1 MSAADL
7 DQIRA
12 TINRPCRLHLVGIG
26 GTGMAPM
33 AEILARRGCQ
43 VTGTDLRQS
52 PATTGLTAKGI
63 RVEIGHRPSL
73 VPGADA
79 VVRSSAVPDHDPEVL
94 EARRAGVPVHKR
106 AQVLG
111 ALTELHR
118 TVAVAGAHGKTTTT
132 ALTGL
137 ALSAAGAD
145 PTIMA
150 GGEIPEF
157 GSGARVGESNL
168 LVVEA
173 DEFDHSFL
181 NFSPAIA
188 VVTNVEP
195 DHLDYFGDARDVV
208 AAFAAFLDRVAPD
221 GAIVYCRD
229 DPVASELA
237 RQAVPRAVS
246 YGTDTE
252 SENRLLA
259 RRPIPG
265 GRPGRGF
272 RLRWMQR
279 IGLRLQSPG
288 QHYALNALA
297 ALSVCSLLGADLS
310 LAGEALGRFNGV
322 RRRLELV
329 GSYNDIAVYDDYAHH
344 PTEIAASLAGARE
357 MTEGR
362 IIAVFQPHLYS
373 RTRSLFDDFLDKFRL
388 ADQVLIADTYSPA
401 GRESPDPSFGSEALA
416 ATVRHE
422 TVQYSGDLKATETML
437 TQGAQPG
444 DTIVV
449 MGAGN
454 VTDLAHRL
462 PMVLERSVSG
472 R

>member
-7 DQIRA
+7 AQIRT
-12 TINRPCRLHLVGIG
+12 TINGPCRLHMIGIG

-43 VTGTDLRQS
+43 VTGTDLRES
-52 PATTGLTAKGI
+52 PATTGLIDSGI

-118 TVAVAGAHGKTTTT
+118 TVAIAGTHGKTTTT

-150 GGEIPEF
+150 GGEIPEL
-157 GSGARVGESNL
+157 GSGARVGESDL

-181 NFSPAIA
+181 NFSPSTA
-188 VVTNVEP
+188 VVTNVQP
-195 DHLDYFGDARDVV
+195 DHLDYFGNAQSVE
-208 AAFAAFLDRVAPD
+208 AAFAAFLERVAPD
-221 GAIVYCRD
+221 GAVVYCRD
-229 DPVASELA
+229 DPVASALA
-237 RQAVPRAVS
+237 FQAGRQAVS
-246 YGTDTE
+246 YGAD
-252 SENRLLA
+252 SLAENRVLE
-259 RRPIPG
+259 RHPRVG
-265 GRPGRGF
+265 GTQDVAYALGHQRISL
-272 RLRWMQR
+272 RLR
-279 IGLRLQSPG
+279 SPG
-288 QHYALNALA
+288 LHYALNALA
-297 ALSVCSLLGADLS
+297 ALSVCSLLGADVS
-310 LAGEALGRFNGV
+310 LAGAALGRFNGV

-329 GSYNDIAVYDDYAHH
+329 GRYNDIAVYDDYAHH
-344 PTEIAASLAGARE
+344 PTEIEATLAGARE

-416 ATVRHE
+416 AAVCHE
-422 TVQYSGDLKATETML
+422 TVQYAGDLKETEIVL
-437 TQGAQPG
+437 TQVAQPG

>member
-1 MSAADL
+1 MPAADL

-43 VTGTDLRQS
+43 VTGTDLRDS
-52 PATTGLTAKGI
+52 PVTQGLRDKGI
-63 RVEIGHRPSL
+63 KVEVGHHPLL
-73 VPGADA
+73 VHGADA
-79 VVRSSAVPDHDPEVL
+79 VVRSSAIPDQDPEVL
-94 EARRAGVPVHKR
+94 EARRAGLPIFKR
-106 AQVLG
+106 AEVLG

-118 TVAVAGAHGKTTTT
+118 TVAIAGTHGKTTTT

-150 GGEIPEF
+150 GGEIPEL
-157 GSGARVGESNL
+157 GSGARVGESDL

-188 VVTNVEP
+188 VVTNVQP
-195 DHLDYFGDARDVV
+195 DHLDYFGDADSVD
-208 AAFAAFLDRVAPD
+208 AAFAAFLDRVARD
-221 GAIVYCRD
+221 GVVVYCRD
-229 DPVASELA
+229 DPVATVLA
-237 RQAVPRAVS
+237 PRAGRQAVS
-246 YGTDTE
+246 YGTDTGA
-252 SENRLLA
+252 ENRVLA
-259 RRPIPG
+259 RRPLTG
-265 GRPGRGF
+265 GAQDVEYALRDE
-272 RLRWMQR
+272 RL
-279 IGLRLQSPG
+279 GLRLQSPG

-310 LAGEALGRFNGV
+310 MAGEALERFNGV
-322 RRRLELV
+322 RRRLELI

-344 PTEIAASLAGARE
+344 PTEIAATLAGARE
-357 MTEGR
+357 MAEGR

-401 GRESPDPSFGSEALA
+401 GRDTPDPSFGSERLA
-416 ATVRHE
+416 AAVRHDTVR
-422 TVQYSGDLKATETML
+422 YSGGLKATETL
-437 TQGAQPG
+437 LAQVAQPG

-462 PMVLERSVSG
+462 PMVLEGVVNG
-472 R
+472 

>member
-1 MSAADL
+1 MPAADL
-7 DQIRA
+7 NRIRA
-12 TINRPCRLHLVGIG
+12 TIDRPCRLHLVGIG

-43 VTGTDLRQS
+43 VTGTDLRDS
-52 PATTGLTAKGI
+52 PVTQGLRDKGI
-63 RVEIGHRPSL
+63 KVEVGHHPLL
-73 VPGADA
+73 VHGADA
-79 VVRSSAVPDHDPEVL
+79 VVRSSAIPDQDPEVL
-94 EARRAGVPVHKR
+94 EARRSGLPIFKR

-118 TVAVAGAHGKTTTT
+118 TVAIAGTHGKTTTT

-150 GGEIPEF
+150 GGEIPEL
-157 GSGARVGESNL
+157 GSGARVGESDL

-188 VVTNVEP
+188 VVTNVQP
-195 DHLDYFGDARDVV
+195 DHLDYFRDAHSVE
-208 AAFAAFLDRVAPD
+208 AAFAAFLDRVARD
-221 GAIVYCRD
+221 GVVVYCRD
-229 DPVASELA
+229 DPVATVLA
-237 RQAVPRAVS
+237 PRAGRQAVS
-246 YGTDTE
+246 YGTDADA
-252 SENRLLA
+252 ENRVLA
-259 RRPIPG
+259 RRPLTG
-265 GRPGRGF
+265 GAQDVKYAFRDKKIGF
-272 RLRWMQR
+272 RLR
-279 IGLRLQSPG
+279 SPG

-310 LAGEALGRFNGV
+310 MAGEALERFNGV
-322 RRRLELV
+322 RRRLELI

-344 PTEIAASLAGARE
+344 PTEIAATLAGARE
-357 MTEGR
+357 MAEGR

-401 GRESPDPSFGSEALA
+401 GRDTPDPSFGSERLA
-416 ATVRHE
+416 AAVRHDTVR
-422 TVQYSGDLKATETML
+422 YSGGLKATETL
-437 TQGAQPG
+437 LAQVAQPG

-462 PMVLERSVSG
+462 PMVLEGVVNG
-472 R
+472 